1 MSKKFLVIPI
11 LAALFFVSFGIVEAS
26 APEESLSTIDSYKH
40 SKSQFQSILNIIHN
54 HFSAYTTTRIA
65 DLITYAYLEVKKDI
79 PDISLYEVASDI
91 KEVVINV
98 GSAGTLETLTSF
110 YITTKKGGYSIET
123 LIEVINTLMRAAR

>member
-1 MSKKFLVIPI
+1 MSKKTFVISMLVI
-11 LAALFFVSFGIVEAS
+11 LLFVSFGIVEAS

-91 KEVVINV
+91 KNLVISTNTKD
-98 GSAGTLETLTSF
+98 TLEFLVEL
-110 YITTKKGGYSIET
+110 YIVSKKMGY
-123 LIEVINTLMRAAR
+123 